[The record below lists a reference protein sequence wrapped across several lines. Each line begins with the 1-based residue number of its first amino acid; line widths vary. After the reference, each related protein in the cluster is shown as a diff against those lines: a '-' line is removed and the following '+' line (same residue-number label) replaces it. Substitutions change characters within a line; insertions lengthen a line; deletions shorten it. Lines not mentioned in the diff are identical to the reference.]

1 MSGPIMFVFPHLYI
15 TVDNWP
21 CGVCI
26 GRPDRSPGPTR
37 ECRLIFFSILIVTSC
52 YQSWWIQC
60 CLTHY
65 RKNTKWNSA
74 KTPSEMPQKYQV
86 AEARGAN
93 MSDFMM
99 HLKGVFCRK
108 KHPCT
113 SSFFGFTKWF
123 SGFTKWFLRIVLII
137 REIKIRITKY
147 LWFIRHFAWCGNNA
161 VHIASIQSIVHP

>member
-1 MSGPIMFVFPHLYI
+1 MNPAECVWTVVEYCLNGCWMFI
-15 TVDNWP
+15 
-21 CGVCI
+21 GRCI
-26 GRPDRSPGPTR
+26 GPVWSPGPTR

-74 KTPSEMPQKYQV
+74 KTPSEMPQKHQV

-123 SGFTKWFLRIVLII
+123 SGFTKWFLRIALII
-137 REIKIRITKY
+137 REIKNCITKY
-147 LWFIRHFAWCGNNA
+147 LFALTNRFFGLS
-161 VHIASIQSIVHP
+161 VLTLPEQQTMRM